1 MNCEQANQLDL
12 SEVLR
17 ALGHI
22 PVKVRGNDHWYHS
35 PLHKD
40 NTPSFK
46 VNSAKNTWYD
56 FGLGKGGTV
65 VDLVSAMYNCDI
77 AETLQKLEALSL
89 NPNLSFPPQKISP
102 ESDTPAIKILSLR
115 EKITDPGLLE
125 YLHSRNIS
133 ILVAELYCKQVS
145 YQARGQDY
153 VAIGFKN
160 NSGGFELR
168 SAGFKGS
175 TSPKFVSYLNRESNG
190 VAVFEGFFD
199 FLSYETL
206 AQKGAIKIHDPA
218 PDILVLNSLS
228 FFTRSQ
234 LLMEKHERIHLF
246 LDNDQAGQKCT
257 KELQQ
262 RTEKVIDERSLYKG
276 FKDLNEWL
284 VDQGRD
290 LGQRKG
296 LRH

>member
-12 SEVLR
+12 SEVLK
-17 ALGHI
+17 ALGHSA
-22 PVKVRGNDHWYHS
+22 VKVRGNDHWYHS

-46 VNSAKNTWYD
+46 VSSAKNTWYD

-65 VDLVSAMYNCDI
+65 VDLVSTMNNCDV

-89 NPNLSFPPQKISP
+89 NPNFSFPQQKTSP
-102 ESDTPAIKILSLR
+102 ESDFPAITILSLQDR
-115 EKITDPGLLE
+115 ITDSGLVE
-125 YLHSRNIS
+125 YLNSRKIS
-133 ILVAELYCKQVS
+133 ISVAELYCKEVS
-145 YQARGQDY
+145 YRAREQNY
-153 VAIGFKN
+153 TAIGFKN

-175 TSPKFVSYLNRESNG
+175 SSPKFVSYLNRESNN

-206 AQKGAIKIHDPA
+206 VQKGAIKIDDPA

-246 LDNDQAGQKCT
+246 LDNDIAGQKCT

-262 RTEKVIDERSLYKG
+262 RTDKVIDERRLYKG